1 MSTSWLPTDRIRAS
15 AKSSSG
21 SRGSAPAC
29 CSKSSRTSGKQFWGR
44 HLWARG
50 YFAVTTGTITDA
62 MVKEYI
68 AEQEGEPLQDDSRFR
83 IDDSPKL
90 PPSRR

>member
-1 MSTSWLPTDRIRAS
+1 MLLEEFPH
-15 AKSSSG
+15 
-21 SRGSAPAC
+21 PH
-29 CSKSSRTSGKQFWGR
+29 KQFWGR

-50 YFAVTTGTITDA
+50 YFAVTSGTITDA
-62 MVKEYI
+62 MAKEYI
-68 AEQEGEPLQDDSRFR
+68 AEQEGELVQDDGRFR